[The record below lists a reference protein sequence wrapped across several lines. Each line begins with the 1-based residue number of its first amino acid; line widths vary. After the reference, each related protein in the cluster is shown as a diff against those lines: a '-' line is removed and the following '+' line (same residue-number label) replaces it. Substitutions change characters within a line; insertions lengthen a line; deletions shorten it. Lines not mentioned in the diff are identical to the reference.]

1 MTIDEMVAAYDVFIN
16 SGLSPNEAASM
27 VDGIAALEREQR
39 RASAPNRG
47 RVHEQAGARQPDSAP
62 ANTGGQNV

>member
-1 MTIDEMVAAYDVFIN
+1 MTIEEMVAAYDVFIN
-16 SGLSPNEAASM
+16 SGLAEWEAASM

-39 RASAPNRG
+39 RVSASNRG
-47 RVHEQAGARQPDSAP
+47 NVCEQAGARQPDSAP